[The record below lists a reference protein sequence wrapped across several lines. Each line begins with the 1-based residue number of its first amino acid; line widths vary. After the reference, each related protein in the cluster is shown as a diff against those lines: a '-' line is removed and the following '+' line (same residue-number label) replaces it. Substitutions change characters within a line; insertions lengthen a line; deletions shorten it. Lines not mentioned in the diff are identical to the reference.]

1 VSTEPVLGDHGLA
14 LAPDAADVEID
25 VTRLRVAL
33 ARLSRR
39 LRRHELAGL
48 TPTQLAALSTI
59 GKTGPMRLGD
69 LAAAEGIAPST
80 LTRLVT
86 ALEESGYVRRGADPS
101 DARAS
106 TLTITAHGQDA
117 LERIRTENTLMLT
130 ASLELLTLEQ
140 RSALAAALPVLEQ
153 LAEAQGGQG
162 AQGVPGAPGGSGAG
176 PRPGPGSGPSRPGV
190 VGSLPGLAPPFSEQF
205 RQFRQAAGQLVAFPG
220 HRGELLFQVDDAAD
234 GLQGDAL
241 VGHRDDLLDD
251 PDLVAGVASL
261 AARGPLRRDDLQF
274 VDAAQERLLDR
285 EHLRDLADGVQRRV
299 LVFER

>member
-1 VSTEPVLGDHGLA
+1 VSTEPVRRLA
-14 LAPDAADVEID
+14 LAGAADSEDPGGDAEID

-86 ALEESGYVRRGADPS
+86 ALEDSGYVRRCADPS

-106 TLTITAHGQDA
+106 TLTITAHGQEA

-130 ASLELLTLEQ
+130 ASLELLTPEQ
-140 RSALAAALPVLEQ
+140 RSTLAAALPVLEQ
-153 LAEAQGGQG
+153 LAEGQG
-162 AQGVPGAPGGSGAG
+162 SRLLVIAAWLLAAGPARRVPG
-176 PRPGPGSGPSRPGV
+176 
-190 VGSLPGLAPPFSEQF
+190 
-205 RQFRQAAGQLVAFPG
+205 
-220 HRGELLFQVDDAAD
+220 
-234 GLQGDAL
+234 
-241 VGHRDDLLDD
+241 
-251 PDLVAGVASL
+251 
-261 AARGPLRRDDLQF
+261 
-274 VDAAQERLLDR
+274 
-285 EHLRDLADGVQRRV
+285 
-299 LVFER
+299 